1 MKSNFRQDTL
11 EIDISRSSDNG
22 IVIAI
27 TSDYSR
33 SQRKSK
39 LYVNEKVLAEEV
51 ERFWKGIK
59 TKKLLRMS
67 VSFDEIDW
75 YDDMTDIY
83 ETPVIHIQRGLKKAR
98 ISSEDHGSIP
108 KEWGFS
114 LVAKIADTTT
124 KTAIVEIIK
133 GAIGSY
139 YDIVLEKKLKKGLT
153 QFLQKKIKS
162 TTVSNYIG

>member
-1 MKSNFRQDTL
+1 MKHNFSADTL

-33 SQRKSK
+33 SQRKSQ
-39 LYVNEKVLAEEV
+39 LYVNEKALAEDV

-59 TKKLLRMS
+59 TKKLLKMS

-75 YDDMTDIY
+75 YDDMTDMY
-83 ETPVIHIQRGLKKAR
+83 DTPVIHIQRGLKKAR
-98 ISSEDHGSIP
+98 IVYEDHGSIP

-133 GAIGSY
+133 RAIGSY
-139 YDIVLEKKLKKGLT
+139 YNPAMEKKMKKGLT
-153 QFLQKKIKS
+153 SFLQKKIKS
-162 TTVSNYIG
+162 TTVSNYMD